1 MNRFFCIP
9 FEGKTNF
16 LSVQKPQESRFCN
29 YTAVAPGLLI
39 SKIPSSC
46 STSSDDVWISVRGG
60 VITTATAAREACLT
74 FPDLLAFGGNLILV
88 NIWISLG
95 EKNGFV
101 SLSENKTTPL
111 RLLCLLFLLA
121 FKSPEVNFKVTIKGG
136 DKGASS
142 EWSEWHTKWLWISPE
157 AHAKA
162 PLVRKPERLW
172 VAAPPG
178 PVTKLTPSSASK
190 THSHLNKFRWAL
202 VCTLSSSALRAV
214 ARVWPWISSRTASSQ
229 TSLSLNF
236 SAPPGKPMCS

>member
-74 FPDLLAFGGNLILV
+74 FPDLLAFGGNQILV

-95 EKNGFV
+95 EKMVLFPFLRTKRRLCV
-101 SLSENKTTPL
+101 CCVCSSCSPL
-111 RLLCLLFLLA
+111 KVPKWTSRSQLKGEIKEHLA
-121 FKSPEVNFKVTIKGG
+121 SDQSG
-136 DKGASS
+136 
-142 EWSEWHTKWLWISPE
+142 
-157 AHAKA
+157 
-162 PLVRKPERLW
+162 
-172 VAAPPG
+172 
-178 PVTKLTPSSASK
+178 TPSD
-190 THSHLNKFRWAL
+190 
-202 VCTLSSSALRAV
+202 CE
-214 ARVWPWISSRTASSQ
+214 
-229 TSLSLNF
+229 
-236 SAPPGKPMCS
+236 